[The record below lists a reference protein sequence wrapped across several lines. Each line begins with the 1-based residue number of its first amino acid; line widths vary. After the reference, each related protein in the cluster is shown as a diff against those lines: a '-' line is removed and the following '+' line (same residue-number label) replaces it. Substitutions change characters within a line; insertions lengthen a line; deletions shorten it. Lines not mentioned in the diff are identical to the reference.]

1 MPQDQEPNW
10 QPISALPMIASMIRE
25 TLENTEDQY
34 QTLQEAEDKPHVLND
49 DLVDR
54 VIRLY
59 TLQAEDVEL
68 FAQQLA
74 RWQKAGLTPPQQQEV
89 EVLGAQVQRLREV
102 GTAILALAA
111 KLKEGTIERV
121 LEKSDLELGLEVLLG
136 KKKR

>member
-89 EVLGAQVQRLREV
+89 EALSAQVQRLREV

-121 LEKSDLELGLEVLLG
+121 LEKSDVELALEVLSG
-136 KKKR
+136 KRKR

>member
-1 MPQDQEPNW
+1 MTQDQEPNW

-121 LEKSDLELGLEVLLG
+121 LEKSDIELGLEVLLG
-136 KKKR
+136 KRKR

>member
-121 LEKSDLELGLEVLLG
+121 LEKSDIELGLEVLLG
-136 KKKR
+136 KRKR

>member
-89 EVLGAQVQRLREV
+89 EALSAQVQRLREV

-121 LEKSDLELGLEVLLG
+121 LEKSDIELGLEVLLG
-136 KKKR
+136 KRKR